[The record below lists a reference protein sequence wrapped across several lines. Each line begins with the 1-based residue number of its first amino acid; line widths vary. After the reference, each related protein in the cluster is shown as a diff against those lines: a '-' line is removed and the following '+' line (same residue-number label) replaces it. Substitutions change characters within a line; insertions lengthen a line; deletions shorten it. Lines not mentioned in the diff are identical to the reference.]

1 MEIAKITEA
10 VDSVGELSST
20 AYNVGIS
27 IAFFSVIMLVFLII
41 SVVFIFRVPKTL
53 DRYFQERSV
62 ERKADLEEKREQRK
76 YDIERDNQRWA
87 KHIDITERAIGV
99 ESQVV
104 DLMLQ
109 VRNEL
114 ETTGNELKE
123 VSHSCTHNM
132 ECFDEM
138 KQNQKAIQQM
148 LIEVYNKLEEAK
160 RVQAEEKEIIKVTK
174 EMNELKIKIIEMTK
188 QLKEDNKD
196 GY

>member
-1 MEIAKITEA
+1 MEMAKITEA

-20 AYNVGIS
+20 TYNVGIS

-41 SVVFIFRVPKTL
+41 SVVFIFRIPKAL

-148 LIEVYNKLEEAK
+148 LTEVYNKLEETK

-174 EMNELKIKIIEMTK
+174 EMNELKIKIIEMTRNM
-188 QLKEDNKD
+188 KEKEKE
-196 GY
+196 

>member
-1 MEIAKITEA
+1 MEIANVIEA

-20 AYNVGIS
+20 TYNVGIS

-148 LIEVYNKLEEAK
+148 LTEVYNKLEETK

-174 EMNELKIKIIEMTK
+174 EMNELKIKIIEMTRNM
-188 QLKEDNKD
+188 KEKEKE
-196 GY
+196 

>member
-10 VDSVGELSST
+10 VDSVGEISNT

-41 SVVFIFRVPKTL
+41 SVVFILRVPKTL

-76 YDIERDNQRWA
+76 HDVERDNQRWA

-123 VSHSCTHNM
+123 VSHSCSHNM

-148 LIEVYNKLEEAK
+148 LTEVYNKLEETK

-174 EMNELKIKIIEMTK
+174 EMNELKIKIIEMTRNM
-188 QLKEDNKD
+188 KEKENE
-196 GY
+196 

>member
-10 VDSVGELSST
+10 VDSVGEISST

-41 SVVFIFRVPKTL
+41 SVVFILRVPKTL

-148 LIEVYNKLEEAK
+148 LTEVYNKLEETK
-160 RVQAEEKEIIKVTK
+160 RVQAEEKEIIKVTR
-174 EMNELKIKIIEMTK
+174 EMNELKTKIIEMTRNI
-188 QLKEDNKD
+188 KEQENK
-196 GY
+196 

>member
-1 MEIAKITEA
+1 MEIANVIEA
-10 VDSVGELSST
+10 VDSVGELSNT

-148 LIEVYNKLEEAK
+148 LTEVYNKLEETK

-174 EMNELKIKIIEMTK
+174 EMNELKIKIIEMTRNM
-188 QLKEDNKD
+188 KEKEKE
-196 GY
+196 

>member
-1 MEIAKITEA
+1 MEIANVIEA
-10 VDSVGELSST
+10 VDSVGELSNT

-53 DRYFQERSV
+53 DRYLQERSV

-148 LIEVYNKLEEAK
+148 LTEVYNKLEETK

-174 EMNELKIKIIEMTK
+174 EMNELKIKIIEMTRNM
-188 QLKEDNKD
+188 KEKEKE
-196 GY
+196 

>member
-1 MEIAKITEA
+1 MEIANVIEA
-10 VDSVGELSST
+10 VDSVGELSNT

-53 DRYFQERSV
+53 DRYLQERSV
-62 ERKADLEEKREQRK
+62 ERKADLEEKREHRK

-87 KHIDITERAIGV
+87 KHIDITERSIGV

-148 LIEVYNKLEEAK
+148 LTEVYNKLEETK

-174 EMNELKIKIIEMTK
+174 EMNELKIKIIEMTRNM
-188 QLKEDNKD
+188 KEKEKE
-196 GY
+196 